1 MVAHQAVRQNLPV
14 MFLRDLIDE
23 LEKASAVGMG
33 QVDPLL
39 VVSACND
46 VVVPSSLVTGLVCGH
61 RRTVRR
67 VTRYRGAA
75 LRIRCD
81 RATLPLQRLPPRV
94 SVSAE

>member
-1 MVAHQAVRQNLPV
+1 MVAHQAVRENLPMV
-14 MFLRDLIDE
+14 FLRDLIDE
-23 LEKASAVGMG
+23 LEKASAVGVG

-46 VVVPSSLVTGLVCGH
+46 VVVPSSLVTGLVCRH
-61 RRTVRR
+61 LRTVRR
-67 VTRYRGAA
+67 VTRDHSAS

-81 RATLPLQRLPPRV
+81 RATLSLQRLPPRV